1 MIDACTVFVLYRST
15 HWQNTKWYMFL
26 AVHAVSMIV
35 IGKGKEIF
43 LMIES

>member
-15 HWQNTKWYMFL
+15 HWQNYMFL

-35 IGKGKEIF
+35 IGKKKEIF
-43 LMIES
+43 LIIES